1 MLATSIP
8 VVTKI
13 ATTTG
18 VALSSAS
25 SVTSA
30 IQSLSAATE
39 QAALTQLASANV
51 RTSSSFVMPV
61 NSNMTAFQVG
71 SLTPGTLSISS
82 QGLSAGLSSGIS
94 QLSIVAIGGLSS
106 SLSTNAITVGNSRIL
121 SNSSALVGQSVPE
134 VTFFSSNK
142 TISWLLTGGY
152 PALVDNFTAP
162 TSLSLISDYG
172 INDYGINDLA
182 TQVRVG
188 AYSRLS
194 LFQHID
200 LNGVPGWNLVIDN
213 QTNSPVFY
221 DLGSSN
227 FRDASSF
234 YLTPTGTSSF
244 YVGLVNND
252 NLANTAS
259 SAVSTTNLSEV
270 GRDLGVNWGR
280 YTVQSLSSATG
291 VISPPNTYHVIEAI
305 NLMTATSLAS
315 LASQPSVGIIGYHN
329 SILTTSPTNELGQL
343 GIITGA
349 HALVDFSS
357 GAMTLSISG
366 ASPLLN
372 TGGLGAFSAT
382 SSNGTI
388 SQFMATGITMNGTC
402 SGGGCGSGSMPITG
416 NAVGGFIS
424 ALPTSSE
431 IPIPGAV
438 ISTFSLK
445 NANGNAVIGTIYIK
459 R

>member
-1 MLATSIP
+1 
-8 VVTKI
+8 
-13 ATTTG
+13 
-18 VALSSAS
+18 
-25 SVTSA
+25 
-30 IQSLSAATE
+30 
-39 QAALTQLASANV
+39 
-51 RTSSSFVMPV
+51 MPV

-71 SLTPGTLSISS
+71 SLTAGTISIDS

-94 QLSIVAIGGLSS
+94 QLSSVAIGGLSS
-106 SLSTNAITVGNSRIL
+106 SLNAITVGYSGIL

-134 VTFFSSNK
+134 VTFFSSNQ

-152 PALVDNFTAP
+152 PALVDNFIVSSSP
-162 TSLSLISDYG
+162 SLIS
-172 INDYGINDLA
+172 DYGINDLA

-188 AYSRLS
+188 AYSRVS
-194 LFQHID
+194 LFEHINLD
-200 LNGVPGWNLVIDN
+200 GWNLVIDN
-213 QTNSPVFY
+213 PTNSPVFY
-221 DLGSSN
+221 DLVNSN
-227 FRDASSF
+227 FWDASSF
-234 YLTPTGTSSF
+234 YLTPSGTSSF
-244 YVGLVNND
+244 YVGLVQND

-259 SAVSTTNLSEV
+259 SAVSITNLSEV

-280 YTVQSLSSATG
+280 YTVQSASSATG
-291 VISPPNTYHVIEAI
+291 VIPPPNTYHVIEAI

-315 LASQPSVGIIGYHN
+315 LASQPSAGIIGYHN
-329 SILTTSPTNELGQL
+329 SIVTTSPTNELGQL

-349 HALVDFSS
+349 HALVNFSS